1 MDAVKKNSNAAVPDQ
16 PTRPPCPSEPKTTDS
31 SRMLPTDGQ
40 AAALYNAGVPAVV
53 LIFLGCI
60 LVGTVREVRDRPRD
74 LVFVAFAYADM
85 GALFLCLRRAERLP
99 REPSPAEGQ
108 ERRRLQVIVWMLS
121 AALSC
126 AFAYRVSLIMPAVLV
141 VAVWSMTSFVVI
153 AGFFVLV
160 LSSKDQGYPA
170 ALEGDGGAG
179 ECKGLVKKIG
189 NDGNGLV

>member
-1 MDAVKKNSNAAVPDQ
+1 MDDVKKNNAAAAVPDQ
-16 PTRPPCPSEPKTTDS
+16 PSPPCPSKPKTTDRA
-31 SRMLPTDGQ
+31 RMLRTDRQ
-40 AAALYNAGVPAVV
+40 AAVLCNAGVPAAFL

-60 LVGTVREVRDRPRD
+60 LVGTVRDVRNRPWD
-74 LVFVAFAYADM
+74 LAFVAFAYADM
-85 GALFLCLRRAERLP
+85 AALFLCLRRAERLP
-99 REPSPAEGQ
+99 REPSPDEWQ
-108 ERRRLQVIVWMLS
+108 ERRWLQVVVWMLS

-126 AFAYRVSLIMPAVLV
+126 AFAYRVSLIMPPVLV

-160 LSSKDQGYPA
+160 LCKDQGYPA
-170 ALEGDGGAG
+170 LEGDGGTG